1 MLQNSLWANG
11 GTQQYLLAAI
21 RKASVKR
28 WFSVGLAWCIG
39 VQHVE
44 TMKIWRGDSVDK
56 GMRSG
61 VRKAPL
67 PKHPLPPQTF
77 QSFQIKMGRLQYV
90 KCISVLLR
98 AQTKASR
105 KGQIPTTKTAAWCAK
120 AIVSDNFFSP
130 SKPSVERRVS
140 YFRQQIISRYK
151 SDCMKHAP
159 KYHRMQ

>member
-61 VRKAPL
+61 VWKAPL

-77 QSFQIKMGRLQYV
+77 QSFQIKIGRLQYV

-98 AQTKASR
+98 AQTKALR
-105 KGQIPTTKTAAWCAK
+105 KGQIPTTKTAAC
-120 AIVSDNFFSP
+120 DNFFFSP